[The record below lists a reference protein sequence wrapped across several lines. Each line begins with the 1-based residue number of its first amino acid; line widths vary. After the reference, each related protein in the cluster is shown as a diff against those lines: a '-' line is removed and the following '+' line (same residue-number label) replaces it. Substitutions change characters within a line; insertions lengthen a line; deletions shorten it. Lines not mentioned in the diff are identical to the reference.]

1 MAAPD
6 PLLVLEDEVVD
17 AALGVLVS
25 EGDWVVEVELEAPS
39 GEKSFQFMLSLF
51 VTLESYL

>member
-17 AALGVLVS
+17 AALGVLVL